1 MPIQVRFLR
10 SIRLFVAVAT
20 GVALLTVLAA
30 SSAVAAETKTFRG
43 QKTCSGL
50 LPTTPPTQTCIIN
63 PSSLEILE
71 GATVHYTH
79 IVFYNNAGAVVPPG
93 SPAAIYLSSPV
104 RLTAIDKKGSTAA
117 GQCTFYI
124 AGPKAG
130 TGHCE
135 WVSGT
140 GKLTG
145 FHSNWVVGTV
155 NATAMVYSLK
165 GPYWFDRHDN
175 GEGDNGGD

>member
-71 GATVHYTH
+71 GATVLYMH
-79 IVFYNNAGAVVPPG
+79 IVFLPTPPALRPTT
-93 SPAAIYLSSPV
+93 SRV
-104 RLTAIDKKGSTAA
+104 R
-117 GQCTFYI
+117 
-124 AGPKAG
+124 
-130 TGHCE
+130 
-135 WVSGT
+135 
-140 GKLTG
+140 
-145 FHSNWVVGTV
+145 
-155 NATAMVYSLK
+155 
-165 GPYWFDRHDN
+165 
-175 GEGDNGGD
+175 